1 MRSIGLASFCATTVV
16 AATLAAAPRQ
26 DSMPHL
32 VRIVLTPA
40 DLGKA
45 TQLTNEI
52 ADAVEK
58 DPSIA
63 DSVPRGPI
71 ARSTLDEIA
80 SRVEHSRLAP
90 IFHDAGMTPRQY
102 IETML
107 SVEGARAYAVRRPMG
122 RVPFDAI
129 AAANL
134 QLLERNRDAT
144 QSLERAI
151 DRMRTLTRNR
161 RR

>member
-1 MRSIGLASFCATTVV
+1 MRSIGLASFCATTVI

-45 TQLTNEI
+45 TRLTNEI
-52 ADAVEK
+52 ADAVQK
-58 DPSIA
+58 DPSMA
-63 DSVPRGPI
+63 DSLPRGAI
-71 ARSTLDEIA
+71 ARSTLDDIA

-102 IETML
+102 IDTML

-134 QLLERNRDAT
+134 QLLERNADAA
-144 QSLERAI
+144 QGLQRAVDRVRALEGRQ
-151 DRMRTLTRNR
+151 R
-161 RR
+161 R